1 MEEKVLEKQKSP
13 MGVAAL
19 VLGILSIVFELFWY
33 ISIPTGILGIVLG
46 VKSSRKTGSKLGK
59 AGMITGI
66 IGIAMCL
73 FIYISLCILIILEN
87 AY

>member
-19 VLGILSIVFELFWY
+19 VLGILSIVFQLFWY
-33 ISIPTGILGIVLG
+33 LSLPTGILGIIFG
-46 VKSSRKTGSKLGK
+46 VKSARKVGSKLGK

-66 IGIAMCL
+66 VGVSVCV
-73 FIYISLCILIILEN
+73 FIYITLCILVLIESS
-87 AY
+87 Y